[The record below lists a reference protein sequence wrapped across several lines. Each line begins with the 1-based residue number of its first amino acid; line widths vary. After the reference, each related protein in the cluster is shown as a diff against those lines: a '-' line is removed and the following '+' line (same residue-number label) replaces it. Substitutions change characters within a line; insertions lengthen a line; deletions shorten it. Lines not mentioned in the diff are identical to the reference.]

1 MLIWKE
7 RNRCPVQWLRDQGLR
22 ALEACDGQ
30 DLAEYA
36 MLAALIVVVCIV
48 AMVALGG
55 TLATLWGNITAAFAA
70 LP

>member
-1 MLIWKE
+1 MAAG
-7 RNRCPVQWLRDQGLR
+7 RARDLR
-22 ALEACDGQ
+22 ADEAGQ

-36 MLAALIVVVCIV
+36 MLAALIVVVVIV

-55 TLATLWGNITAAFAA
+55 ALTGLWGNITAAFAA

>member
-1 MLIWKE
+1 MTMSQWKE
-7 RNRCPVQWLRDQGLR
+7 TLRCLDQWWRSR
-22 ALEACDGQ
+22 ESCDGQ

-36 MLAALIVVVCIV
+36 MLAALIVVVVIV
-48 AMVALGG
+48 AMVALGT

>member
-1 MLIWKE
+1 MSLWKE
-7 RNRCPVQWLRDQGLR
+7 RSRCRVQWLPDRVLRDLQ
-22 ALEACDGQ
+22 ACDGQ

-36 MLAALIVVVCIV
+36 MLAALIVVVAIV
-48 AMVALGG
+48 AMVALGS

>member
-1 MLIWKE
+1 MAAGRRGRRPL
-7 RNRCPVQWLRDQGLR
+7 LRRARDLR
-22 ALEACDGQ
+22 EDEAGQ

-36 MLAALIVVVCIV
+36 MLAALIVVVVIV

-55 TLATLWGNITAAFAA
+55 ALTGLWGNIVAAFAA